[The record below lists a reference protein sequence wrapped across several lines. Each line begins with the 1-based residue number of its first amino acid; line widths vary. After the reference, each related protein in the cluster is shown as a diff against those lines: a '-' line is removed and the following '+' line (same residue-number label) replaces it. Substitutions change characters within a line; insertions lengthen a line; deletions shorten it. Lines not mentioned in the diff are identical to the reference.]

1 MTFARAY
8 AAKQMSA
15 HDAVGMI
22 HDGDTVVLPT
32 GVGETPALLEALSEQ
47 RREFRDV
54 TVSQILPLR
63 TFDYLEPETR
73 GHVRH
78 AALFLGGPTRK
89 GAQDGWID
97 VRHSNFSEMPELFRR
112 GLLPV
117 DVVFAMASEMDEHGY
132 FSISLSTDY
141 TLAAIEKA
149 RAVVLEVNPHVPYA
163 YGDCHVHLDQVAAVV
178 EDERPLT
185 TVGLPRIDEVEKA
198 IGAHVAEM
206 IPDAATL
213 QIGYGAIPDAVVM
226 QLTGRTDLNIHTE
239 MIGDGILS
247 LIESGAVTNR
257 GKSVKPGVS
266 LATFALGSERLYSW
280 MHRNRGLEM
289 HPVDF
294 TNDPAIAGAN
304 DLLHTI
310 NGTIEIDFTGQ
321 CCSESIGYK
330 PYSGT
335 GGQSDFVRAGNRS
348 RGGKSFIVLPSTAK
362 GGTISRITPTL
373 KPGAFVSTSKN
384 DVDHVVTEYGVA
396 QLRGATSAQRAE
408 RLIAIAHPDF
418 REELGIKAQE
428 MHLL

>member
-1 MTFARAY
+1 M
-8 AAKQMSA
+8 
-15 HDAVGMI
+15 
-22 HDGDTVVLPT
+22 
-32 GVGETPALLEALSEQ
+32 
-47 RREFRDV
+47 
-54 TVSQILPLR
+54 
-63 TFDYLEPETR
+63 
-73 GHVRH
+73 
-78 AALFLGGPTRK
+78 
-89 GAQDGWID
+89 
-97 VRHSNFSEMPELFRR
+97 
-112 GLLPV
+112 
-117 DVVFAMASEMDEHGY
+117 
-132 FSISLSTDY
+132 
-141 TLAAIEKA
+141 
-149 RAVVLEVNPHVPYA
+149 
-163 YGDCHVHLDQVAAVV
+163 V
-178 EDERPLT
+178 EDDRPLA
-185 TVGLPRIDEVEKA
+185 TVGLPKIDEVEKA
-198 IGAHVAEM
+198 IGGHVADM
-206 IPDAATL
+206 IPDGATL